1 MIKKNEFETICDKLE
16 NCNKKCKSN
25 PIICA
30 RRYINEYAEGDKDR
44 LLKLK
49 AEGGSIEYKDF
60 LEMLFSMLACLF
72 SGIFLILSIIKTN
85 TIMSIYALTIIATCI
100 LIALKGMNAFGNV
113 RKYQKYILIV
123 IEDELKE
130 ID

>member
-1 MIKKNEFETICDKLE
+1 
-16 NCNKKCKSN
+16 
-25 PIICA
+25 
-30 RRYINEYAEGDKDR
+30 
-44 LLKLK
+44 
-49 AEGGSIEYKDF
+49 
-60 LEMLFSMLACLF
+60 
-72 SGIFLILSIIKTN
+72 
-85 TIMSIYALTIIATCI
+85 MSIYALTIIATCI